1 MKNYYKILEVEKHVS
16 AEELKKAYR
25 NLAKKYHPDKYVNE
39 TLVKQNEVK
48 DIFAQINE
56 AYQVLSNE
64 TSRKEHDLTLLKNK
78 KENNR
83 QNPNSTSKN
92 RDFFNKSDLNDMFS
106 NFFSPKTSK
115 RDSNGDLKKEMDDK
129 FKSFFGIKGMKK

>member
-1 MKNYYKILEVEKHVS
+1 MKNYYEILEVEKYVS

-25 NLAKKYHPDKYVNE
+25 NLAKKYHPDKYANE

-64 TSRKEHDLTLLKNK
+64 TSRKEYDLTLLKNK

-83 QNPNSTSKN
+83 QNSNSTSKN
-92 RDFFNKSDLNDMFS
+92 RDFFYKSDLNDMFS

-115 RDSNGDLKKEMDDK
+115 SDSNGDLKKEMDDK

>member
-1 MKNYYKILEVEKHVS
+1 MKNYYEILEVEKHVS

-25 NLAKKYHPDKYVNE
+25 NLAKKYHPDKYANE

-64 TSRKEHDLTLLKNK
+64 TSRKEYDLTLLKNK

-83 QNPNSTSKN
+83 QNSNSTSKN

>member
-1 MKNYYKILEVEKHVS
+1 MKTYYEILEVERHAS
-16 AEELKKAYR
+16 TEELKKAYR
-25 NLAKKYHPDKYVNE
+25 NLAKKYHPDKYANE
-39 TLVKQNEVK
+39 TLGKQNEVK

-64 TSRKEHDLTLLKNK
+64 TSRKEYDLTLLKNK
-78 KENNR
+78 KENNK
-83 QNPNSTSKN
+83 QKPNSESKN
-92 RDFFNKSDLNDMFS
+92 RDFFNKNDLNDMFS

-115 RDSNGDLKKEMDDK
+115 SDSNGDLKKEMDDK

>member
-1 MKNYYKILEVEKHVS
+1 MKTYYEILEVERHVS

-25 NLAKKYHPDKYVNE
+25 NLAKKYHPDKYANE
-39 TLVKQNEVK
+39 ILAKQNEVK
-48 DIFAQINE
+48 EIFTQINE

-64 TSRKEHDLTLLKNK
+64 TSRKEYDLTLLKNK

-83 QNPNSTSKN
+83 QKSNSTSKD
-92 RDFFNKSDLNDMFS
+92 RDFFNKNDLNDMFS

-115 RDSNGDLKKEMDDK
+115 SDSNGDLKKEMDDK